1 MSFLKVYK
9 VFFISV
15 LFIFSFLKI
24 DSQER
29 ESLKRKISE
38 IESEINYLNRLLEEN
53 EGSKKVYTNNII
65 LLERKIGNQEKYI
78 IALESEIENIKKV
91 IGEYESMIEE
101 LQTKYKFLGEAYGK
115 AVKNYYF
122 KRDKVYLWVYILAA
136 ENYIQAQ
143 RRYLFY
149 KQFINEVKEKAN
161 SLKLLMI
168 EISEKK
174 NILNG
179 LLKEKSK
186 LLGLK
191 EIEKR
196 KMEDEK
202 RKKTLIIEKL
212 KKNEVEI
219 RKKISEKTTI
229 AKRLEKEMQK
239 VIEEEVKRSKG
250 NKLISLT
257 KEEKIIAGNFEKNRG
272 KLPWPVEKG
281 IIVEKYGEHVH
292 PVLKNVKVRNN
303 GVDIETEKN
312 TIVKAIYEGVV
323 SKIVSI
329 LGAKFT
335 IIIRHGNYLT
345 VYQNI
350 DNVFVKN
357 GEKVNMGQSIGEVIG
372 LQNEENPIIHFEI
385 WKDFTRMNPEE
396 WIKVK

>member
-1 MSFLKVYK
+1 MSFLKVHE

-78 IALESEIENIKKV
+78 IALESEMENIKKV

-122 KRDKVYLWVYILAA
+122 KKDKVYLWVYILAA

-143 RRYLFY
+143 KRYLFY
-149 KQFINEVKEKAN
+149 KQFISEIKEKGN

-168 EISEKK
+168 EINEKK
-174 NILNG
+174 NKLNG
-179 LLKEKSK
+179 LLNEKSK

-191 EIEKR
+191 EMEKK

-202 RKKTLIIEKL
+202 RKETLIIEKL

-219 RKKISEKTTI
+219 RKKINEKTTI
-229 AKRLEKEMQK
+229 AKRLEKEMK
-239 VIEEEVKRSKG
+239 KIIEEEVKRSKG

-257 KEEKIIAGNFEKNRG
+257 KEEKIIAGNFEKNMG

-303 GVDIETEKN
+303 GIDIETEKN
-312 TIVKAIYEGVV
+312 TVVKTIYEGVV

-329 LGAKFT
+329 LGAKYT

-357 GEKVNMGQSIGEVIG
+357 GEKVDMGQSIGEVVG

>member
-143 RRYLFY
+143 RRFLFY
-149 KQFINEVKEKAN
+149 KQFINEIKEKAN

-229 AKRLEKEMQK
+229 AKRLEKEMKK

>member
-1 MSFLKVYK
+1 
-9 VFFISV
+9 
-15 LFIFSFLKI
+15 
-24 DSQER
+24 
-29 ESLKRKISE
+29 
-38 IESEINYLNRLLEEN
+38 
-53 EGSKKVYTNNII
+53 
-65 LLERKIGNQEKYI
+65 
-78 IALESEIENIKKV
+78 
-91 IGEYESMIEE
+91 MIEE

-303 GVDIETEKN
+303 GIDIETEKN

>member
-143 RRYLFY
+143 RRFLFY
-149 KQFINEVKEKAN
+149 KQFINEIKEKAN

-229 AKRLEKEMQK
+229 AKRLEKEMKK

-357 GEKVNMGQSIGEVIG
+357 GEKVNMGQSIGEVVG